1 MLIVTATIRAQP
13 QHAETLHAVMTRLAL
28 DSRKETGC
36 NAYRV
41 FRAMQDP
48 ALFSTFEEWTNAAA
62 EQRHMASAHV
72 AEAFQAAT
80 PLLAA
85 PPEFRRFVE
94 I

>member
-13 QHAETLHAVMTRLAL
+13 QHAEALHAVMTRLAL
-28 DSRKETGC
+28 ASRNEAGC
-36 NAYRV
+36 STYRV

-48 ALFSTFEEWTNAAA
+48 ALFSTFEEWANAAA

-85 PPEFRRFVE
+85 APEFRRFVE